1 MNIFIL
7 FRLEYNC
14 LTLCKDKPD
23 DLKDHK
29 YTLKKHI
36 GDPSYKK
43 YNKEHD
49 IDLAHDSLLFQSGLK
64 SNNPYLLICITM
76 YNESPIQLLQTIAG
90 VYRSLYEILDWK
102 SEHENKIQL
111 VIIIDGYDTIPDD
124 KDDDEYHKYL
134 KFYEKV
140 GIYNAF

>member
-1 MNIFIL
+1 MTML

-14 LTLCKDKPD
+14 LTLCKNNPD
-23 DLKDHK
+23 DLDELE
-29 YTLKKHI
+29 YTLKNHI
-36 GDPSYKK
+36 GNPSI
-43 YNKEHD
+43 KEYIAEND
-49 IDLAHDSLLFQSGLK
+49 VDLAHDSLLFQSGLQA
-64 SNNPYLLICITM
+64 NNPYLLVCITM